1 MDRVVTVIEARPKPK
16 FLNDGTAILP
26 TQKRA
31 VAYCRVSTMNEEQK
45 TSYDNQIEEWTNRL
59 KNDPKLIYVGI
70 YADHGLSGTRAENR
84 VELNKMIAD
93 AKAGK
98 FDIIYT
104 KSVSRMARNTADS
117 INIAR
122 ELKEYG
128 VEIYFDEEHISSLDP
143 KNEVMFTL
151 SAAMAQEESRHI
163 SENIRWTLAKK
174 MKEGHAFLTDSKFLG
189 YRKDPDNPKNLI
201 VVPEEAKVVKL
212 IYELYIGGMG
222 TNAICREM
230 EKRGILTG
238 AKKTKWYSSTIESI
252 IKNEKYCGDL
262 LLQKFVTLDY
272 LTHRRVKNDGHSP
285 QYFVKDNHEAI
296 IDRET
301 WEKAQLILQRNK
313 DKFCGVNKNMN
324 KYTYRYPFSG
334 LLMCIHCGNTYK
346 RRQWTQGYP
355 EPRIVYQCTNY
366 IEGDPGDRCEG
377 KPISEEIV
385 QKTLC
390 EVINKIFVK
399 DSTIFSRIYELITK
413 HIEEDASLDEMDTLL
428 EKQRQIDKEIDLI
441 FSQKAIASTDDERVM
456 LDRKY
461 RAKIEEYKGITN
473 QIEELQ
479 IKQKN
484 NEYNVLRLEEMK
496 KALSIKEL
504 TPELLTKQ
512 IVDAF
517 IAKVIIINRK
527 EIVICLNGNNQFDA
541 KYIKENRKAI
551 VKQKSILDGEVDLP
565 RPFRPEHLHYKVVLL

>member
-1 MDRVVTVIEARPKPK
+1 MERVVTVIEPKNK
-16 FLNDGTAILP
+16 VRFLADGSTLLP

-31 VAYCRVSTMNEEQK
+31 VAYCRVSTLNDEQK
-45 TSYDNQIEEWTNRL
+45 TSYDNQIDEWTNRL
-59 KNDPKLIYVGI
+59 KNNPKYIFVHI

-84 VELNKMIAD
+84 IELNKMIAD

-98 FDIIYT
+98 FDIIFT

-189 YRKDPDNPKNLI
+189 YRKDPTNPKNLI
-201 VVPEEAKVVKL
+201 VVPEEAKLVKY
-212 IYELYIGGMG
+212 IFDLYINGMG
-222 TNAICREM
+222 TNAICRKLEA
-230 EKRGILTG
+230 EGYKTG
-238 AKKTKWYSSTIESI
+238 AGKTRWWTTTIESI

-262 LLQKFVTLDY
+262 LLQKSVTLDY
-272 LTHRRVKNDGHSP
+272 LSHKRVKNEGHSP
-285 QYFVKDNHEAI
+285 KYLVKDNHEAI

-301 WEKAQLILQRNK
+301 WEKAQIIIQRNK
-313 DKFCGVNKNMN
+313 ERFCGVNKNMK

-334 LLMCIHCGNTYK
+334 LLMCYYCGDSYK

-355 EPRIVYQCTNY
+355 TPRIVYQCTNY
-366 IEGDPGDRCEG
+366 VKRHPGERCEG

-385 QKTLC
+385 QKTVC
-390 EVINKIFVK
+390 EVINKIFIK
-399 DSTIFSRIYELITK
+399 DKKTFNKIFELIK
-413 HIEEDASLDEMDTLL
+413 SHISTEEANKEMNELL
-428 EKQRQIDKEIDLI
+428 IKQAQIDKEIDII
-441 FSQKAIASTDDERVM
+441 FSQKASAATENEVVL

-461 RAKIEEYKGITN
+461 RAKIEEYKAINN
-473 QIEELQ
+473 QIEELE
-479 IKQKN
+479 IKQRDSN
-484 NEYNVLRLEEMK
+484 FNVLRLEEMK
-496 KALSIKEL
+496 KTLSIEEL
-504 TPELLTKQ
+504 TPDLITKQ
-512 IVDAF
+512 IIDTF
-517 IAKVIIINRK
+517 ISKIIVIKRE
-527 EIVICLNGNNQFDA
+527 EIVIVINGPTQADA
-541 KYIKENRKAI
+541 KYLKEHRKTI
-551 VKQKSILDGEVDLP
+551 VNNKPLLQGDIDLD
-565 RPFRPEHLHYKVVLL
+565 RPFRPEHLHYKVVML